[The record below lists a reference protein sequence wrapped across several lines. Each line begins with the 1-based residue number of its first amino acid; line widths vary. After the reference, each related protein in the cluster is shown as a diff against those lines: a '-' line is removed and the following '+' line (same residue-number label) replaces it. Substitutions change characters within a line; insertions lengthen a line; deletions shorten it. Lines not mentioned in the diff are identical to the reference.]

1 MSAYDEILSSSNI
14 VNILEYYG
22 LKVNRNKCT
31 CPFHNDTHP
40 SMMVNTSKGIAKCFA
55 CGSGGNVVSF
65 IQKYETEINHNAI
78 STVEA
83 MQKAIDIQH
92 LNIVLSQNNNIP
104 LTEEQKKQKTLSN
117 ILKDAIIICENNL
130 KTQNIDGEKI
140 LDYLKSR
147 NLSEQIINNFHI
159 GFNPTYNNITNNLLS
174 KYNMKDLIEVG
185 ITKESKNDY
194 IDIFSHRIMIPI
206 FDQYGNPV
214 GFGARVLGDAKPKY
228 INTMATPLFNK
239 SELLFNYHKAKS
251 FARDYEMIVVEGY
264 MDVISSNA
272 MGFANTVGIMG
283 TALTKEQIEL
293 LKKLKCE
300 ITLSLDNDDA
310 GKNAMIRVIP
320 ELLNEGLEV
329 NVLDISKLEGK
340 YKDFGDLQVAN
351 IKKEDVYKT
360 KISAF
365 IFLLENQYL
374 QNKELNVDNIYTIY
388 KKMQRDGL
396 IKNTKDILRFKEYV
410 TNKTNFKLKEVE
422 DIIMPKEVKQE
433 SRVERYKGLFF
444 YYYIMDHLKKY
455 AINHQDRILQKY
467 LEANSISQEVIEE
480 TLNNENYLT
489 HPLASISKSKIH
501 SKILIII
508 GNNTITN
515 MIIICILFLNLSFKN
530 DKIFI
535 LENLLNNVKSFDQE
549 GKVVNIKLSVEQK
562 DIVLKQYAESFET
575 SIKEYI
581 ENNPDEFEDLF
592 IANNTSQFEKLF
604 PKTYV
609 ETLKEQAV
617 SRFKNENVMEAV
629 RYGLAY
635 PDNMKSAMTRQFV
648 NNDKYKTLLVFN
660 NNKNIL
666 GLTPEN
672 IIKETKEEL
681 ERKPEK
687 VQDDI
692 QKTEVET
699 AKNNKDM
706 SIFIKLSGKEK
717 ESYKGI
723 YLPIDSGTQVFIP
736 KQLYRIDDGRLQ
748 ILNSQSKSANMS
760 EYAVDENTRTKKFM
774 NRLTLDNFY
783 HKYFNLYEISMEK
796 EVIPSA
802 SY

>member
-14 VNILEYYG
+14 INILEYYG
-22 LKVNRNKCT
+22 LKVAKNKCI
-31 CPFHNDTHP
+31 CPFHSDTHP

-117 ILKDAIIICENNL
+117 ILKDAITICENNL
-130 KTQNIDGEKI
+130 KTKNIDGERT

-159 GFNPTYNNITNNLLS
+159 GFNPTYDNITNNLLS

-251 FARDYEMIVVEGY
+251 FARNYEMIVVEGY
-264 MDVISSNA
+264 MDVISANA

-340 YKDFGDLQVAN
+340 YKDFGDLQIAN
-351 IKKEDVYKT
+351 VKKEDVYKT

-374 QNKELNVDNIYTIY
+374 QNKELNVDNIYNTY

-396 IKNTKDILRFKEYV
+396 IKDTKDILRFKEYV
-410 TNKTNFKLKEVE
+410 TNKTNFRVEEVE

-455 AINHQDRILQKY
+455 ATNHQDRILQKY
-467 LEANSISQEVIEE
+467 LETNAITQELIEE
-480 TLNNENYLT
+480 TLNNENYL
-489 HPLASISKSKIH
+489 KD
-501 SKILIII
+501 
-508 GNNTITN
+508 GENTIDISRYVNEYIYTSDDY
-515 MIIICILFLNLSFKN
+515 IKFKN

-549 GKVVNIKLSVEQK
+549 GNVVNIKLSVEQK

-575 SIKEYI
+575 NIKDYI

-609 ETLKEQAV
+609 ESLKEQAV

-672 IIKETKEEL
+672 IMKETKEEL
-681 ERKPEK
+681 EKKPEK
-687 VQDDI
+687 TKQKEQDDI

-699 AKNNKDM
+699 VKNNNDM
-706 SIFIKLSGKEK
+706 SVFIKLSGKEK
-717 ESYKGI
+717 ESFKGI

-736 KQLYRIDDGRLQ
+736 KQLYRIDDGKLQ

>member
-14 VNILEYYG
+14 INILEYYG
-22 LKVNRNKCT
+22 LKVAKNKCI
-31 CPFHNDTHP
+31 CPFHSDTHP

-92 LNIVLSQNNNIP
+92 LNIVLSQNNKMP

-117 ILKDAIIICENNL
+117 ILKDAITICENNL
-130 KTQNIDGEKI
+130 KTKNIDGERT

-159 GFNPTYNNITNNLLS
+159 GFNPTYDNITNNLLS

-251 FARDYEMIVVEGY
+251 FARNYEMIVVEGY
-264 MDVISSNA
+264 MDVISANA

-340 YKDFGDLQVAN
+340 YKDFGDLQIAN
-351 IKKEDVYKT
+351 VKREDVYKT

-374 QNKELNVDNIYTIY
+374 QNKELNVDNIYNTY

-396 IKNTKDILRFKEYV
+396 IKDTKDILRFKEYV
-410 TNKTNFKLKEVE
+410 TNKTNFRVEEVE

-455 AINHQDRILQKY
+455 ATNHQDRILQKY
-467 LEANSISQEVIEE
+467 LETNAITQELIEE
-480 TLNNENYLT
+480 TLNNENYL
-489 HPLASISKSKIH
+489 KD
-501 SKILIII
+501 
-508 GNNTITN
+508 GENTIDISRYVNEYIYTSDDY
-515 MIIICILFLNLSFKN
+515 IKFKN

-549 GKVVNIKLSVEQK
+549 GNVVNIKLSVEQK

-575 SIKEYI
+575 NIKDYI

-609 ETLKEQAV
+609 ESLKEQAV

-672 IIKETKEEL
+672 IMKETKEEL
-681 ERKPEK
+681 EKKPEK
-687 VQDDI
+687 TKQKEQDDI

-699 AKNNKDM
+699 VKNNNDM
-706 SIFIKLSGKEK
+706 SVFIKLSGKEK
-717 ESYKGI
+717 ESFKGI

-736 KQLYRIDDGRLQ
+736 KQLYRIDDGKLQ

>member
-22 LKVNRNKCT
+22 LKVTRNKCT

-65 IQKYETEINHNAI
+65 IQKYETEVNHNAI

-92 LNIVLSQNNNIP
+92 LNIVLSQNNKMP

-117 ILKDAIIICENNL
+117 ILKDAITICENNL
-130 KTQNIDGEKI
+130 KTKNIDGERT

-159 GFNPTYNNITNNLLS
+159 GFNPTYDNITNNLLS

-251 FARDYEMIVVEGY
+251 FARNYEMIVVEGY
-264 MDVISSNA
+264 MDVISANA

-340 YKDFGDLQVAN
+340 YKDFGDLQIAN
-351 IKKEDVYKT
+351 VKKEDVYKT

-374 QNKELNVDNIYTIY
+374 QNKELNVDNIYNTY

-396 IKNTKDILRFKEYV
+396 IKDTKDILRFKEYV
-410 TNKTNFKLKEVE
+410 TNKTNFRVEEVE

-455 AINHQDRILQKY
+455 ATNHQDRILQKY
-467 LEANSISQEVIEE
+467 LETNAITQELIEE
-480 TLNNENYLT
+480 TLNNENYL
-489 HPLASISKSKIH
+489 KD
-501 SKILIII
+501 
-508 GNNTITN
+508 GENTIDISRYVNEYIYTSDDY
-515 MIIICILFLNLSFKN
+515 IKFKN

-549 GKVVNIKLSVEQK
+549 GNVVNIKLSVEQK

-575 SIKEYI
+575 NIKDYI

-609 ETLKEQAV
+609 ESLKEQAV

-672 IIKETKEEL
+672 IMKETKEEL
-681 ERKPEK
+681 EKKPEK
-687 VQDDI
+687 TKQKEQDDI

-699 AKNNKDM
+699 VKNNNDM
-706 SIFIKLSGKEK
+706 SVFIKLSGKEK
-717 ESYKGI
+717 ESFKGI

-736 KQLYRIDDGRLQ
+736 KQLYRIDDGKLQ

>member
-14 VNILEYYG
+14 INILEYYG
-22 LKVNRNKCT
+22 LKVTRNKCT

-92 LNIVLSQNNNIP
+92 LNIVLSQNNKIP
-104 LTEEQKKQKTLSN
+104 LTEEQKKQKTLYN
-117 ILKDAIIICENNL
+117 ILKDAITICENNL
-130 KTQNIDGEKI
+130 KTKNIDGERT

-159 GFNPTYNNITNNLLS
+159 GFNPTYDNITNNLLS

-264 MDVISSNA
+264 MDVISANA

-340 YKDFGDLQVAN
+340 YKDFGDLQIAN
-351 IKKEDVYKT
+351 VKKEDVYKT

-374 QNKELNVDNIYTIY
+374 QDKELNVDNIYNIY
-388 KKMQRDGL
+388 KKMQKDGL
-396 IKNTKDILRFKEYV
+396 IKDTKDILRFKEYV
-410 TNKTNFKLKEVE
+410 TNKTNFRVEEVE

-444 YYYIMDHLKKY
+444 YYYIIDHLKKY

-467 LEANSISQEVIEE
+467 LETNAITQELIEE
-480 TLNNENYLT
+480 TLNNENYL
-489 HPLASISKSKIH
+489 KD
-501 SKILIII
+501 
-508 GNNTITN
+508 GENTIDISRYVNEYIYTSDDY
-515 MIIICILFLNLSFKN
+515 IKFKN

-549 GKVVNIKLSVEQK
+549 GNVVNIKLSVEQK

-575 SIKEYI
+575 NIKEYI

-592 IANNTSQFEKLF
+592 IANNTLQFEKLF

-609 ETLKEQAV
+609 ESLKEQAV

-635 PDNMKSAMTRQFV
+635 PENMKSAMTRQFV

-672 IIKETKEEL
+672 IMKETKEKL
-681 ERKPEK
+681 EKKPEK
-687 VQDDI
+687 VQEKAQDEI
-692 QKTEVET
+692 QKPEVET
-699 AKNNKDM
+699 VKNNNDM
-706 SIFIKLSGKEK
+706 SVFIKLSGKEK
-717 ESYKGI
+717 ESFKGI

-736 KQLYRIDDGRLQ
+736 KQLYRIDDGKLQ

>member
-14 VNILEYYG
+14 INILEYYG
-22 LKVNRNKCT
+22 LKVAKNKCI
-31 CPFHNDTHP
+31 CPFHSDTHP

-92 LNIVLSQNNNIP
+92 LNIVLSQNNKMP

-117 ILKDAIIICENNL
+117 ILKDAITICENNL
-130 KTQNIDGEKI
+130 KTKNIDGERT

-159 GFNPTYNNITNNLLS
+159 GFNPTYDNITNNLLS

-251 FARDYEMIVVEGY
+251 FARNYERIVVEGY
-264 MDVISSNA
+264 MDVISANA

-340 YKDFGDLQVAN
+340 YKDFGDLQIAN
-351 IKKEDVYKT
+351 VKKEDVYKT

-374 QNKELNVDNIYTIY
+374 QNKELNVDNIYNTY

-396 IKNTKDILRFKEYV
+396 IKDTKDILRFKEYV
-410 TNKTNFKLKEVE
+410 TNKTNFRVEEVE

-455 AINHQDRILQKY
+455 ATNHQDRILQKY
-467 LEANSISQEVIEE
+467 LETNAITQELIEE
-480 TLNNENYLT
+480 TLNNENYL
-489 HPLASISKSKIH
+489 KD
-501 SKILIII
+501 
-508 GNNTITN
+508 GENTIDISRYVNEYIYTSDDY
-515 MIIICILFLNLSFKN
+515 IKFKN

-549 GKVVNIKLSVEQK
+549 GNVVNIKLSVEQK

-575 SIKEYI
+575 NIKDYI

-609 ETLKEQAV
+609 ESLKEQAV

-672 IIKETKEEL
+672 IMKETKEEL
-681 ERKPEK
+681 EKKPEK
-687 VQDDI
+687 TKQKEQDDI

-699 AKNNKDM
+699 VKNNNDM
-706 SIFIKLSGKEK
+706 SVFIKLSGKEK
-717 ESYKGI
+717 ESFKGI

-736 KQLYRIDDGRLQ
+736 KQLYRIDDGKLQ

>member
-22 LKVNRNKCT
+22 LKVTRNKCT

-92 LNIVLSQNNNIP
+92 LNIVLSQNNKMP
-104 LTEEQKKQKTLSN
+104 LTEEKKKQKTLSN
-117 ILKDAIIICENNL
+117 ILKDAITICENNL
-130 KTQNIDGEKI
+130 KTKNIDGERT

-159 GFNPTYNNITNNLLS
+159 GFNPTYDNITNNLLS

-228 INTMATPLFNK
+228 INTMATTLFNK

-251 FARDYEMIVVEGY
+251 FARNYEMIVVEGY
-264 MDVISSNA
+264 MDVISANA

-340 YKDFGDLQVAN
+340 YKDFGDLQIAN
-351 IKKEDVYKT
+351 VKKEDVYKT

-374 QNKELNVDNIYTIY
+374 QNKELNVDNIYNTY
-388 KKMQRDGL
+388 KKMQRDVL
-396 IKNTKDILRFKEYV
+396 IKDTKDILRFKEYV
-410 TNKTNFKLKEVE
+410 TNKTNFRVEEVE

-455 AINHQDRILQKY
+455 ATNHQDRILQKY
-467 LEANSISQEVIEE
+467 LETNAITQELIEE
-480 TLNNENYLT
+480 TLNNENYL
-489 HPLASISKSKIH
+489 KD
-501 SKILIII
+501 
-508 GNNTITN
+508 GENTIDISRYVNEYIYTSDDY
-515 MIIICILFLNLSFKN
+515 IKFKN

-549 GKVVNIKLSVEQK
+549 GNVVNIKLSVEQK

-575 SIKEYI
+575 NIKDYI

-609 ETLKEQAV
+609 ESLKEQAV

-672 IIKETKEEL
+672 IMKETKEEL
-681 ERKPEK
+681 EKKPEK
-687 VQDDI
+687 TKQKEQDDI

-699 AKNNKDM
+699 VKNNNDM
-706 SIFIKLSGKEK
+706 SVFIKLSGKEK
-717 ESYKGI
+717 ESFKGI

-736 KQLYRIDDGRLQ
+736 KQLYRIDDGKLQ

>member
-1 MSAYDEILSSSNI
+1 MSVYDEILSSSNI

-31 CPFHNDTHP
+31 CPFHNDKHP
-40 SMMVNTSKGIAKCFA
+40 SMMVNTNKGIAKCFA
-55 CGSGGNVVSF
+55 CSSGGNAISF

-78 STVEA
+78 STAQA

-92 LNIVLSQNNNIP
+92 LNIVIPQNNSTP

-117 ILKDAIIICENNL
+117 ILKDAITICENNL
-130 KTQNIDGEKI
+130 KTKNIDSERTI
-140 LDYLKSR
+140 DYLKSR
-147 NLSEQIINNFHI
+147 NLSQQIINNFHI
-159 GFNPTYNNITNNLLS
+159 GFNPSYNNITNELLT
-174 KYNMKDLIEVG
+174 KYQMKDLIEVG

-214 GFGARVLGDAKPKY
+214 GFGARVLSENAKPKY
-228 INTMATPLFNK
+228 INTMATTLFNK

-264 MDVISSNA
+264 MDVISANA
-272 MGFANTVGIMG
+272 MGFSNTVGIMG

-310 GKNAMIRVIP
+310 GKNAMIRIIP
-320 ELLNEGLEV
+320 DLLKEGVEV
-329 NVLDISKLEGK
+329 NVLDISKIAGG

-351 IKKEDVYKT
+351 IKREDIYKT

-365 IFLLENQYL
+365 IFLLENKYL
-374 QNKELNVDNIYTIY
+374 QDKELNVDNIYSIY
-388 KKMQRDGL
+388 KKMQKDNL
-396 IKNTKDILRFKEYV
+396 IKDTKDVLRFKEYI
-410 TNKTNFKLKEVE
+410 TSKTNFKLEEVE
-422 DIIMPKEVKQE
+422 DIIMPKAVKQE

-444 YYYIMDHLKKY
+444 YYYILDHLKKY
-455 AINHQDRILQKY
+455 ANNHQDRILQKY
-467 LEANSISQEVIEE
+467 IEANRISQEIIEE
-480 TLNNENYLT
+480 TLNNENYL
-489 HPLASISKSKIH
+489 KDDK
-501 SKILIII
+501 
-508 GNNTITN
+508 NTIDIARYVKEYIYTSDDY
-515 MIIICILFLNLSFKN
+515 IKFKN
-530 DKIFI
+530 DKNFI
-535 LENLLNNVKSFDQE
+535 LENLLNNVKSFNQE

-562 DIVLKQYAESFET
+562 DIVLKQYAESFDE

-581 ENNPDEFEDLF
+581 ENNPDEFEELF
-592 IANNTSQFEKLF
+592 IANNSLQFEKLF

-609 ETLKEQAV
+609 ESLKEQAI
-617 SRFKNENVMEAV
+617 SRFKNEGIMGEV
-629 RYGLAY
+629 RYCLAY

-666 GLTPEN
+666 GLTQEN
-672 IIKETKEEL
+672 IIEENKDELEKQQEKTQEKVKEENKT
-681 ERKPEK
+681 EE
-687 VQDDI
+687 V
-692 QKTEVET
+692 QKT
-699 AKNNKDM
+699 NNNNDM
-706 SIFIKLSGKEK
+706 NIFIKLSGNEK
-717 ESYKGI
+717 QSYKGI
-723 YLPIDSGTQVFIP
+723 YLPIDSGIQVFIP
-736 KQLYRIDDGRLQ
+736 KQLYKINDDKIQ
-748 ILNSQSKSANMS
+748 ILNSNSNSANMS
-760 EYAVDENTRTKKFM
+760 EYAIDETTKTKKFM

-783 HKYFNLYEISMEK
+783 HKYFKLYEISREK
-796 EVIPSA
+796 EVIPNA

>member
-14 VNILEYYG
+14 INILEYYG
-22 LKVNRNKCT
+22 LKVAKNKCI
-31 CPFHNDTHP
+31 CPFHSDTHP

-92 LNIVLSQNNNIP
+92 LNIVLSQNNKMP

-117 ILKDAIIICENNL
+117 ILKDAITICENNL
-130 KTQNIDGEKI
+130 KTKNIDGERT

-159 GFNPTYNNITNNLLS
+159 GFNPTYDNITNNLLS

-194 IDIFSHRIMIPI
+194 IDIFSHKIMIPI

-251 FARDYEMIVVEGY
+251 FARNYEMIVVEGY
-264 MDVISSNA
+264 MDVISANA

-340 YKDFGDLQVAN
+340 YKDFGDLQIAN
-351 IKKEDVYKT
+351 VKKEDVYKT

-374 QNKELNVDNIYTIY
+374 QNKELNVDNIYNTY

-396 IKNTKDILRFKEYV
+396 IKDTKDILRFKEYV
-410 TNKTNFKLKEVE
+410 TNKTNFRVEEVE

-455 AINHQDRILQKY
+455 ATNHQDRILQKY
-467 LEANSISQEVIEE
+467 LETNAITQELIEE
-480 TLNNENYLT
+480 TLNNENYL
-489 HPLASISKSKIH
+489 KD
-501 SKILIII
+501 
-508 GNNTITN
+508 GENTIDISRYVNEYIYTSDDY
-515 MIIICILFLNLSFKN
+515 IKFKN

-549 GKVVNIKLSVEQK
+549 GNVVNIKLSVEQK

-575 SIKEYI
+575 NIKDYI

-609 ETLKEQAV
+609 ESLKEQAV

-672 IIKETKEEL
+672 IMKETKEEL
-681 ERKPEK
+681 EKKPEK
-687 VQDDI
+687 TKQKEQDDI

-699 AKNNKDM
+699 VKNNNDM
-706 SIFIKLSGKEK
+706 SVFIKLSGKEK
-717 ESYKGI
+717 ESFKGI

-736 KQLYRIDDGRLQ
+736 KQLYRIDDGKLQ

>member
-1 MSAYDEILSSSNI
+1 MSVYDEILSSSNI

-22 LKVNRNKCT
+22 LKVTRNKCT

-40 SMMVNTSKGIAKCFA
+40 SMMINTSKGIAKCFA
-55 CGSGGNVVSF
+55 CGSGGNAVSF
-65 IQKYETEINHNAI
+65 IQKYETEVNHNAI

-92 LNIVLSQNNNIP
+92 LNIVLSQNNNMP

-117 ILKDAIIICENNL
+117 ILKDAITICENNL
-130 KTQNIDGEKI
+130 KTKNIDGERT

-159 GFNPTYNNITNNLLS
+159 GFNPTYDNITNNLLS

-228 INTMATPLFNK
+228 INTMATTLFNK

-340 YKDFGDLQVAN
+340 YKDFGDLQIAN
-351 IKKEDVYKT
+351 VKKEDVYKT

-374 QNKELNVDNIYTIY
+374 QDKELNVDNIYNTY

-396 IKNTKDILRFKEYV
+396 IKDTKDILRFKEYV
-410 TNKTNFKLKEVE
+410 TNNTNFKGEEVE

-467 LEANSISQEVIEE
+467 LETNVISQEVIEE
-480 TLNNENYLT
+480 TLNSENYL
-489 HPLASISKSKIH
+489 KD
-501 SKILIII
+501 
-508 GNNTITN
+508 GENTIDISRYVNEYIYTSDDY
-515 MIIICILFLNLSFKN
+515 IKFKN

-609 ETLKEQAV
+609 ESLKEQAV

-635 PDNMKSAMTRQFV
+635 PDNMKSAMNRQFV

-672 IIKETKEEL
+672 IMKETKEEL
-681 ERKPEK
+681 EKKPEK
-687 VQDDI
+687 TKQKEQDDI

-699 AKNNKDM
+699 VKNNNDM
-706 SIFIKLSGKEK
+706 SVFIKLSGKEK
-717 ESYKGI
+717 ESFKGI

-736 KQLYRIDDGRLQ
+736 KQLYRIDDGKLQ
-748 ILNSQSKSANMS
+748 ILNSQSISANMS

>member
-22 LKVNRNKCT
+22 LKVTRNKCT

-55 CGSGGNVVSF
+55 CGSGGNVVSL

-92 LNIVLSQNNNIP
+92 LNIVLSQNNKMP

-117 ILKDAIIICENNL
+117 ILKDAITIFENNL
-130 KTQNIDGEKI
+130 KTKNIDGERT

-159 GFNPTYNNITNNLLS
+159 GFNPTYDNITNNLLS

-251 FARDYEMIVVEGY
+251 FARNYEMIVVEGY
-264 MDVISSNA
+264 MDVISANA

-340 YKDFGDLQVAN
+340 YKDFGDLQIAN
-351 IKKEDVYKT
+351 VKKEDVYKT

-374 QNKELNVDNIYTIY
+374 QNKELNVDNIYNTY

-396 IKNTKDILRFKEYV
+396 IKDTKDILRFKEYV
-410 TNKTNFKLKEVE
+410 TNKTNFRVEEVE

-455 AINHQDRILQKY
+455 ATNHQDRILQKY
-467 LEANSISQEVIEE
+467 LETNAITQELIEE
-480 TLNNENYLT
+480 TLNNENYL
-489 HPLASISKSKIH
+489 KD
-501 SKILIII
+501 
-508 GNNTITN
+508 GENTIDISRYVNEYIYTSDDY
-515 MIIICILFLNLSFKN
+515 IKFKN

-549 GKVVNIKLSVEQK
+549 GNVVNIKLSVEQK

-575 SIKEYI
+575 NIKDYI

-609 ETLKEQAV
+609 ESLKEQAV

-672 IIKETKEEL
+672 IMKETKEEL
-681 ERKPEK
+681 EKKPEK
-687 VQDDI
+687 TKQKEQDDI

-699 AKNNKDM
+699 VKNNNDM
-706 SIFIKLSGKEK
+706 SVFIKLSGKEK
-717 ESYKGI
+717 ESFKGI

-736 KQLYRIDDGRLQ
+736 KQLYRIDDGKLQ

>member
-14 VNILEYYG
+14 INILEYYG
-22 LKVNRNKCT
+22 LKVAKNKCI
-31 CPFHNDTHP
+31 CPFHSDTHP

-92 LNIVLSQNNNIP
+92 LNIVLSQNNKMP

-117 ILKDAIIICENNL
+117 ILKDAITICENNL
-130 KTQNIDGEKI
+130 KTKNIDGERT

-159 GFNPTYNNITNNLLS
+159 GFNPTYDNITNNLLS
-174 KYNMKDLIEVG
+174 KYNMKDLLEVG

-251 FARDYEMIVVEGY
+251 FARNYEMIVVEGY
-264 MDVISSNA
+264 MDVISANA

-340 YKDFGDLQVAN
+340 YKDFGDLQIAN
-351 IKKEDVYKT
+351 VKKEDVYKT

-374 QNKELNVDNIYTIY
+374 QNKELNVDNIYNTY

-396 IKNTKDILRFKEYV
+396 IKDTKDILRFKEYV
-410 TNKTNFKLKEVE
+410 TNKTNFRVEEVE

-455 AINHQDRILQKY
+455 ATNHQDRILQKY
-467 LEANSISQEVIEE
+467 LETNAITQELIEE
-480 TLNNENYLT
+480 TLNNENYL
-489 HPLASISKSKIH
+489 KD
-501 SKILIII
+501 
-508 GNNTITN
+508 GENTIDISRYVNEYIYTSDDY
-515 MIIICILFLNLSFKN
+515 IKFKN

-549 GKVVNIKLSVEQK
+549 GNVVNIKLSVEQK

-575 SIKEYI
+575 NIKDYI

-609 ETLKEQAV
+609 ESLKEQAV

-648 NNDKYKTLLVFN
+648 NNDKYNTLLVFN

-672 IIKETKEEL
+672 IMKETKEEL
-681 ERKPEK
+681 EKKPEK
-687 VQDDI
+687 TKQKEQDDI

-699 AKNNKDM
+699 VKNNNDM
-706 SIFIKLSGKEK
+706 SVFIKLSGKEK
-717 ESYKGI
+717 ESFKGI

-736 KQLYRIDDGRLQ
+736 KQLYRIDDGKLQ

>member
-104 LTEEQKKQKTLSN
+104 ITEEQKKQKTLSN

-480 TLNNENYLT
+480 TLNNENYL
-489 HPLASISKSKIH
+489 KD
-501 SKILIII
+501 
-508 GNNTITN
+508 GENTIDISRYVNEYIYTSDDY
-515 MIIICILFLNLSFKN
+515 IKFKN

-666 GLTPEN
+666 GLTPKN

-706 SIFIKLSGKEK
+706 FIFIKLSGKEK

>member
-14 VNILEYYG
+14 INILEYYG
-22 LKVNRNKCT
+22 LKVAKNKCI
-31 CPFHNDTHP
+31 CPFHSDTHP

-92 LNIVLSQNNNIP
+92 LNIVLSQNNKMP

-117 ILKDAIIICENNL
+117 ILKDAITICENNL
-130 KTQNIDGEKI
+130 KTKNIDGERT

-159 GFNPTYNNITNNLLS
+159 GFNPTYDNITNNLLS

-251 FARDYEMIVVEGY
+251 FARNYEMIVVEGY
-264 MDVISSNA
+264 MDVISANA

-340 YKDFGDLQVAN
+340 YKDFGDLQIAN
-351 IKKEDVYKT
+351 VKKEDVYKT

-374 QNKELNVDNIYTIY
+374 QNKELNVDNIYNTY

-396 IKNTKDILRFKEYV
+396 IKDTKDILRFKEYV
-410 TNKTNFKLKEVE
+410 TNKTNFRVEEVE

-455 AINHQDRILQKY
+455 ATNHQDRILQKY
-467 LEANSISQEVIEE
+467 LETNAITQELIEE
-480 TLNNENYLT
+480 TLNNENYL
-489 HPLASISKSKIH
+489 KD
-501 SKILIII
+501 
-508 GNNTITN
+508 GENTIDISRYVNEYIYTSDDY
-515 MIIICILFLNLSFKN
+515 IKFKN

-549 GKVVNIKLSVEQK
+549 GNVVNIKLSVEQK

-575 SIKEYI
+575 NIKDYI

-609 ETLKEQAV
+609 ESLKEQAV

-672 IIKETKEEL
+672 IMKETKEEL
-681 ERKPEK
+681 EKKPEK
-687 VQDDI
+687 TKQKEQDDI

-699 AKNNKDM
+699 VKNNNDM
-706 SIFIKLSGKEK
+706 SVFIKLSGKEK
-717 ESYKGI
+717 ESFKGI

-736 KQLYRIDDGRLQ
+736 KQLYRIDDGKLQ

>member
-14 VNILEYYG
+14 INILEYYG
-22 LKVNRNKCT
+22 LKVTRNKCT

-55 CGSGGNVVSF
+55 CGSGGNAVSF
-65 IQKYETEINHNAI
+65 IQKYETEVNHNAI

-117 ILKDAIIICENNL
+117 ILKDAITICENNL
-130 KTQNIDGEKI
+130 KTKNIDGERT

-159 GFNPTYNNITNNLLS
+159 GFNPTYDNITNNLLS
-174 KYNMKDLIEVG
+174 KYSMRDLIEVG

-214 GFGARVLGDAKPKY
+214 GFGARVLGDVKPKY

-264 MDVISSNA
+264 MDVISANA

-340 YKDFGDLQVAN
+340 YKDFGDLQIAN
-351 IKKEDVYKT
+351 LKKEDVYKT

-374 QNKELNVDNIYTIY
+374 QDKELNVDNIYNIY
-388 KKMQRDGL
+388 KKMQKDGL
-396 IKNTKDILRFKEYV
+396 IKDTKDILRFKEYV
-410 TNKTNFKLKEVE
+410 TNKTNFRVEEVE

-467 LEANSISQEVIEE
+467 LETNAITQELIEE
-480 TLNNENYLT
+480 TLNNENYL
-489 HPLASISKSKIH
+489 KD
-501 SKILIII
+501 
-508 GNNTITN
+508 GENTIDISRYVNEYIYTSDDY
-515 MIIICILFLNLSFKN
+515 IKFKN

-549 GKVVNIKLSVEQK
+549 GNVVNIKLSVEQK

-575 SIKEYI
+575 NIKEYI

-592 IANNTSQFEKLF
+592 IANNTLQFEKLF

-609 ETLKEQAV
+609 ESLKEQAV

-635 PDNMKSAMTRQFV
+635 PENMKSAMTRQFV

-672 IIKETKEEL
+672 IMKETKEEL
-681 ERKPEK
+681 EKKPEK
-687 VQDDI
+687 VQEKAQDEI

-699 AKNNKDM
+699 VKNNNDM
-706 SIFIKLSGKEK
+706 SVFIKLSGKEK
-717 ESYKGI
+717 ESFKGI

-736 KQLYRIDDGRLQ
+736 KQLYRIDDGKLQ

>member
-104 LTEEQKKQKTLSN
+104 ITEEQKKQKTLSS

-130 KTQNIDGEKI
+130 KNQNIDGEKT

-360 KISAF
+360 KIPAF

-480 TLNNENYLT
+480 TLNNENYL
-489 HPLASISKSKIH
+489 KD
-501 SKILIII
+501 
-508 GNNTITN
+508 GENTIDISRYVNEYIYTSDDY
-515 MIIICILFLNLSFKN
+515 IKFKN

-666 GLTPEN
+666 GLTPKN

-706 SIFIKLSGKEK
+706 FIFIKLSGKEK

>member
-22 LKVNRNKCT
+22 LKVTRNKCT

-40 SMMVNTSKGIAKCFA
+40 SMMINTSKGIAKCFA
-55 CGSGGNVVSF
+55 CGSGGNAVSF
-65 IQKYETEINHNAI
+65 IQKYETEVNHNAI

-92 LNIVLSQNNNIP
+92 LNIVLSQNNNMP

-117 ILKDAIIICENNL
+117 ILKDAITICENNL
-130 KTQNIDGEKI
+130 KTKNIDGERT

-159 GFNPTYNNITNNLLS
+159 GFNPTYDNITNNLLS

-251 FARDYEMIVVEGY
+251 FARNYEMIVVEGY
-264 MDVISSNA
+264 MDVISANA

-340 YKDFGDLQVAN
+340 YKDFGDLQIAN
-351 IKKEDVYKT
+351 VKKEDVYKT

-374 QNKELNVDNIYTIY
+374 QDKELNVDNIYNTY

-396 IKNTKDILRFKEYV
+396 IKDTKDILRFKEYV
-410 TNKTNFKLKEVE
+410 TNNTNFKGEEVE

-444 YYYIMDHLKKY
+444 YYYIIDHLKKY

-467 LEANSISQEVIEE
+467 LKTNVISQEVIEE
-480 TLNNENYLT
+480 TLNSENYL
-489 HPLASISKSKIH
+489 KD
-501 SKILIII
+501 
-508 GNNTITN
+508 GENTIDISRYVNEYIYTSDDY
-515 MIIICILFLNLSFKN
+515 IKFKN

-549 GKVVNIKLSVEQK
+549 GNVVNIKLSVEQK

-575 SIKEYI
+575 NIKDYI

-609 ETLKEQAV
+609 ESLKEQAV

-672 IIKETKEEL
+672 IMKETKEEL
-681 ERKPEK
+681 EKKPEK
-687 VQDDI
+687 TKQKAQDDI

-699 AKNNKDM
+699 VKNNNDM
-706 SIFIKLSGKEK
+706 SVFIKLSGKEK
-717 ESYKGI
+717 ESFKGI

-736 KQLYRIDDGRLQ
+736 KQLYRIDDGKLQ

>member
-360 KISAF
+360 KIPAF

-480 TLNNENYLT
+480 TLNNENYL
-489 HPLASISKSKIH
+489 KD
-501 SKILIII
+501 
-508 GNNTITN
+508 GENTIDISRYVNEYIYTSDDY
-515 MIIICILFLNLSFKN
+515 IKFKN

-666 GLTPEN
+666 GLTPKN

-706 SIFIKLSGKEK
+706 FIFIKLSGKEK

>member
-14 VNILEYYG
+14 INILEYYG
-22 LKVNRNKCT
+22 LKVVKNKCI
-31 CPFHNDTHP
+31 CPFHSDTHP

-92 LNIVLSQNNNIP
+92 LNIVLSQNNKMP

-117 ILKDAIIICENNL
+117 ILKDAITICENNL
-130 KTQNIDGEKI
+130 KTKNIDGERT

-159 GFNPTYNNITNNLLS
+159 GFNPTYDNITNNLLS

-251 FARDYEMIVVEGY
+251 FARNYEMIVVEGY
-264 MDVISSNA
+264 MDVISANA

-340 YKDFGDLQVAN
+340 YKDFGDLQIAN
-351 IKKEDVYKT
+351 VKKEDVYKT

-374 QNKELNVDNIYTIY
+374 QNKELNVDNIYNTY

-396 IKNTKDILRFKEYV
+396 IKDTKDILRFKEYV
-410 TNKTNFKLKEVE
+410 TNKTNFRVEEVE

-455 AINHQDRILQKY
+455 ATNHQDRILQKY
-467 LEANSISQEVIEE
+467 LETNAITQELIEE
-480 TLNNENYLT
+480 TLNNENYL
-489 HPLASISKSKIH
+489 KD
-501 SKILIII
+501 
-508 GNNTITN
+508 GENTIDISRYVNEYIYTSDDY
-515 MIIICILFLNLSFKN
+515 IKFKN

-549 GKVVNIKLSVEQK
+549 GNVVNIKLSVEQK
-562 DIVLKQYAESFET
+562 DIVLKQYA
-575 SIKEYI
+575 
-581 ENNPDEFEDLF
+581 
-592 IANNTSQFEKLF
+592 
-604 PKTYV
+604 
-609 ETLKEQAV
+609 
-617 SRFKNENVMEAV
+617 
-629 RYGLAY
+629 
-635 PDNMKSAMTRQFV
+635 
-648 NNDKYKTLLVFN
+648 
-660 NNKNIL
+660 
-666 GLTPEN
+666 
-672 IIKETKEEL
+672 
-681 ERKPEK
+681 
-687 VQDDI
+687 I
-692 QKTEVET
+692 Q
-699 AKNNKDM
+699 M
-706 SIFIKLSGKEK
+706 SLR
-717 ESYKGI
+717 I
-723 YLPIDSGTQVFIP
+723 YLSLI
-736 KQLYRIDDGRLQ
+736 
-748 ILNSQSKSANMS
+748 ILRNLRN
-760 EYAVDENTRTKKFM
+760 
-774 NRLTLDNFY
+774 
-783 HKYFNLYEISMEK
+783 YFLKLMLNH
-796 EVIPSA
+796 
-802 SY
+802 

>member
-14 VNILEYYG
+14 INILEYYG
-22 LKVNRNKCT
+22 LKVVKNKCI
-31 CPFHNDTHP
+31 CPFHSDTHP

-92 LNIVLSQNNNIP
+92 LNIVLSQNNKMP

-374 QNKELNVDNIYTIY
+374 QNKELNVDNIYNTY

-396 IKNTKDILRFKEYV
+396 IKDTKDILRFKEYV
-410 TNKTNFKLKEVE
+410 TNKTNFRVEEVE

-455 AINHQDRILQKY
+455 ATNHQDRILQKY
-467 LEANSISQEVIEE
+467 LETNAITQELIEE
-480 TLNNENYLT
+480 TLNNENYL
-489 HPLASISKSKIH
+489 KD
-501 SKILIII
+501 
-508 GNNTITN
+508 GENTIDISRYVNEYIYTSDDY
-515 MIIICILFLNLSFKN
+515 IKFKN

-549 GKVVNIKLSVEQK
+549 GNVVNIKLSVEQK

-575 SIKEYI
+575 NIKDYI

-609 ETLKEQAV
+609 ESLKEQAV

-672 IIKETKEEL
+672 IMKETKEEL
-681 ERKPEK
+681 EKKPEK
-687 VQDDI
+687 TKQKEQDDI

-699 AKNNKDM
+699 VKNNNDM
-706 SIFIKLSGKEK
+706 SVFIKLSGKEK
-717 ESYKGI
+717 ESFKGI

-736 KQLYRIDDGRLQ
+736 KQLYRIDDGKLQ

>member
-22 LKVNRNKCT
+22 LKVTRNKCT

-55 CGSGGNVVSF
+55 CGSGGNAVSF

-92 LNIVLSQNNNIP
+92 LNIVLSQNNKMP

-117 ILKDAIIICENNL
+117 ILKDAITICENNL
-130 KTQNIDGEKI
+130 KTKNIDGERT

-159 GFNPTYNNITNNLLS
+159 GFNPTYDNITNNLLS

-251 FARDYEMIVVEGY
+251 FARNYEMIVVEGY

-283 TALTKEQIEL
+283 TALTKEQIKL

-340 YKDFGDLQVAN
+340 YKDFGDLQIAN
-351 IKKEDVYKT
+351 VKKEDVYKT

-365 IFLLENQYL
+365 IFLLKNQYL
-374 QNKELNVDNIYTIY
+374 QNKELNIDNIYNTY

-396 IKNTKDILRFKEYV
+396 IKDTKDILRFKEYV
-410 TNKTNFKLKEVE
+410 TNKTNFRVEEVE

-455 AINHQDRILQKY
+455 ATNHQDRILQKY
-467 LEANSISQEVIEE
+467 LETNAITQELIEE
-480 TLNNENYLT
+480 TLNNENYL
-489 HPLASISKSKIH
+489 KD
-501 SKILIII
+501 
-508 GNNTITN
+508 GENTIDISRYVNEYIYTSDDY
-515 MIIICILFLNLSFKN
+515 IKFKN

-549 GKVVNIKLSVEQK
+549 GNVVNIKLSVEQK

-575 SIKEYI
+575 NIKDYI

-609 ETLKEQAV
+609 ESLKEQAV

-672 IIKETKEEL
+672 IMKETKEEL
-681 ERKPEK
+681 EKKPEK
-687 VQDDI
+687 TKQKEQDDI

-699 AKNNKDM
+699 VKNNNDM
-706 SIFIKLSGKEK
+706 SVFIKLSGKEK
-717 ESYKGI
+717 ESFKGI

-736 KQLYRIDDGRLQ
+736 KQLYRIDDGKLQ

>member
-65 IQKYETEINHNAI
+65 IQKYETEINHNEI

-159 GFNPTYNNITNNLLS
+159 GFNPTYNNVTNNLLS

-251 FARDYEMIVVEGY
+251 FARNYEMIVVEGY
-264 MDVISSNA
+264 MDVISANA

-283 TALTKEQIEL
+283 AALTKEQIEL

-329 NVLDISKLEGK
+329 NVLDISKLEDK
-340 YKDFGDLQVAN
+340 YKDFGDLQIAN
-351 IKKEDVYKT
+351 VKKEDVYKT

-374 QNKELNVDNIYTIY
+374 KNKELNVDNIYNTY

-396 IKNTKDILRFKEYV
+396 IKDTKDILRFKEYV
-410 TNKTNFKLKEVE
+410 TNKTNFRVEEVE

-455 AINHQDRILQKY
+455 ATNHQDRILQKY
-467 LEANSISQEVIEE
+467 LETNAITQELIEE
-480 TLNNENYLT
+480 TLNNENYL
-489 HPLASISKSKIH
+489 KD
-501 SKILIII
+501 
-508 GNNTITN
+508 GENTIDISRYVNEYIYTSDDY
-515 MIIICILFLNLSFKN
+515 IKFKN

-549 GKVVNIKLSVEQK
+549 GNVVNIKLSVEQK

-575 SIKEYI
+575 NIKDYI

-609 ETLKEQAV
+609 ESLKEQAV

-672 IIKETKEEL
+672 IMKETKEKL
-681 ERKPEK
+681 EKKPEK
-687 VQDDI
+687 IQEKAQDDI

-699 AKNNKDM
+699 VKNNNDM
-706 SIFIKLSGKEK
+706 SVFIKLSGKEK
-717 ESYKGI
+717 ESFKGI
-723 YLPIDSGTQVFIP
+723 YLPIDSGIQVFIP
-736 KQLYRIDDGRLQ
+736 KQLYRIDDGKLQ

>member
-14 VNILEYYG
+14 INILEYYG
-22 LKVNRNKCT
+22 LKVVKNKCI
-31 CPFHNDTHP
+31 CPFHSDTHP

-92 LNIVLSQNNNIP
+92 LNIVLSQNNKMP

-117 ILKDAIIICENNL
+117 ILKDAITICENNL
-130 KTQNIDGEKI
+130 KTKNIDGERT

-159 GFNPTYNNITNNLLS
+159 GFNPTYDNITNNLLS

-251 FARDYEMIVVEGY
+251 FARNYEMIVVEGY
-264 MDVISSNA
+264 MDVISANA

-320 ELLNEGLEV
+320 ELLNEGLEI

-340 YKDFGDLQVAN
+340 YKDFGDLQIAN
-351 IKKEDVYKT
+351 VKKEDVYKT

-365 IFLLENQYL
+365 IFLLENKYL
-374 QNKELNVDNIYTIY
+374 QNKELNVDNIYNTY

-396 IKNTKDILRFKEYV
+396 IKDTKDILRFKEYV
-410 TNKTNFKLKEVE
+410 TNKTNFRVEEVE

-455 AINHQDRILQKY
+455 ATNHQDRILQKY
-467 LEANSISQEVIEE
+467 LETNAITQELIEE
-480 TLNNENYLT
+480 TLNNENYL
-489 HPLASISKSKIH
+489 KD
-501 SKILIII
+501 
-508 GNNTITN
+508 GENTIDISRYVNEYIYTSDDY
-515 MIIICILFLNLSFKN
+515 IKFKN

-549 GKVVNIKLSVEQK
+549 GNVANIKLSVEQK

-575 SIKEYI
+575 NIKDYI

-609 ETLKEQAV
+609 ESLKEQAV

-672 IIKETKEEL
+672 IMKETKEEL
-681 ERKPEK
+681 EKKPEK
-687 VQDDI
+687 TKQKEQDDI

-699 AKNNKDM
+699 VKNNNDM
-706 SIFIKLSGKEK
+706 SVFIKLSGKEK
-717 ESYKGI
+717 ESFKGI

-736 KQLYRIDDGRLQ
+736 KQLYRIDDGKLQ

>member
-14 VNILEYYG
+14 INILEYYG
-22 LKVNRNKCT
+22 LKVAKNKCI
-31 CPFHNDTHP
+31 CPFHSDTHP

-92 LNIVLSQNNNIP
+92 LNIVLSQNNKMP

-117 ILKDAIIICENNL
+117 ILKDAITICENNL
-130 KTQNIDGEKI
+130 KTKNIDGERT

-159 GFNPTYNNITNNLLS
+159 GFNPTYDNITNNLLS

-251 FARDYEMIVVEGY
+251 FARNYEMIVVEGY
-264 MDVISSNA
+264 MDVISANA

-340 YKDFGDLQVAN
+340 YKDFGDLQIAN
-351 IKKEDVYKT
+351 VKKEDVYKT

-374 QNKELNVDNIYTIY
+374 QNKELNVDNIYNTY

-396 IKNTKDILRFKEYV
+396 IKDTKDILRFKEYV
-410 TNKTNFKLKEVE
+410 TNKTNFRVEEVE

-455 AINHQDRILQKY
+455 ATNHQDRILQKY
-467 LEANSISQEVIEE
+467 LETNAITQELIEE
-480 TLNNENYLT
+480 TLNNENYL
-489 HPLASISKSKIH
+489 KD
-501 SKILIII
+501 
-508 GNNTITN
+508 GENTIDISRYVNEYIYTSDDY
-515 MIIICILFLNLSFKN
+515 IKFKN

-549 GKVVNIKLSVEQK
+549 GNVVNIKLSVEQK

-575 SIKEYI
+575 NIKDYI

-609 ETLKEQAV
+609 ESLKEQAV

-672 IIKETKEEL
+672 IMKETKEEL
-681 ERKPEK
+681 EKKPEK
-687 VQDDI
+687 TKQKEQDDI

-699 AKNNKDM
+699 VKNNNDM
-706 SIFIKLSGKEK
+706 SVFIKLSGKEK
-717 ESYKGI
+717 ESFKGI

-736 KQLYRIDDGRLQ
+736 KQLYRIDDGKLQ

-796 EVIPSA
+796 DVIPSA

>member
-14 VNILEYYG
+14 INILEYYG
-22 LKVNRNKCT
+22 LKVAKNKCI
-31 CPFHNDTHP
+31 CPFHSDTHP

-65 IQKYETEINHNAI
+65 IQKYETEINHNTI

-92 LNIVLSQNNNIP
+92 LNIVLSQNNKMP

-117 ILKDAIIICENNL
+117 ILKDAITICENNL
-130 KTQNIDGEKI
+130 KTKNIDGERT

-159 GFNPTYNNITNNLLS
+159 GFNPTYDNITNNLLS

-251 FARDYEMIVVEGY
+251 FARNYEMIVVEGY
-264 MDVISSNA
+264 MDVISANA

-340 YKDFGDLQVAN
+340 YKDFGDLQIAN
-351 IKKEDVYKT
+351 VKKEDVYKT

-374 QNKELNVDNIYTIY
+374 QNKELNVDNIYNTY

-396 IKNTKDILRFKEYV
+396 IKDTKDILRFKEYV
-410 TNKTNFKLKEVE
+410 TNKTNFRVEEVE

-455 AINHQDRILQKY
+455 ATNHQDRILQKY
-467 LEANSISQEVIEE
+467 LETNAITQELIEE
-480 TLNNENYLT
+480 TLNNENYL
-489 HPLASISKSKIH
+489 KD
-501 SKILIII
+501 
-508 GNNTITN
+508 GENTIDISRYVNEYIYTSDDY
-515 MIIICILFLNLSFKN
+515 IKFKN

-549 GKVVNIKLSVEQK
+549 GNVVNIKLSVEQK

-575 SIKEYI
+575 NIKDYI

-609 ETLKEQAV
+609 ESLKEQAV

-672 IIKETKEEL
+672 IMKETKEEL
-681 ERKPEK
+681 EKKPEK
-687 VQDDI
+687 TKQKEQDDI

-699 AKNNKDM
+699 VKNNNDM
-706 SIFIKLSGKEK
+706 SVFIKLSGKEK
-717 ESYKGI
+717 ESFKGI

-736 KQLYRIDDGRLQ
+736 KQLYRIDDGKLQ

>member
-14 VNILEYYG
+14 INILEYYG
-22 LKVNRNKCT
+22 LKVAKNKCI
-31 CPFHNDTHP
+31 CPFHSDTHP

-92 LNIVLSQNNNIP
+92 LNIVLSQNNKMP

-117 ILKDAIIICENNL
+117 ILKDAITICENNL
-130 KTQNIDGEKI
+130 KTKNIDGERT

-159 GFNPTYNNITNNLLS
+159 GFNPTYDNITNNLLS

-251 FARDYEMIVVEGY
+251 FARNYEMIVVEGY
-264 MDVISSNA
+264 MDVISANA

-340 YKDFGDLQVAN
+340 YKDFGDLQIAN
-351 IKKEDVYKT
+351 VKKEDVYKT

-374 QNKELNVDNIYTIY
+374 QNKELNVDNIYNTY

-396 IKNTKDILRFKEYV
+396 IKDTKDILRFKEYV
-410 TNKTNFKLKEVE
+410 INKTNFRVEEVE

-455 AINHQDRILQKY
+455 ATNHQDRILQKY
-467 LEANSISQEVIEE
+467 LETNAITQELIEE
-480 TLNNENYLT
+480 TLNNENYL
-489 HPLASISKSKIH
+489 KD
-501 SKILIII
+501 
-508 GNNTITN
+508 GENTIDISRYVNEYIYTSDDY
-515 MIIICILFLNLSFKN
+515 IKFKN

-549 GKVVNIKLSVEQK
+549 GNVVNIKLSVEQK

-575 SIKEYI
+575 NIKDYI

-609 ETLKEQAV
+609 ESLKEQAV

-672 IIKETKEEL
+672 IMKETKEEL
-681 ERKPEK
+681 EKKSEK
-687 VQDDI
+687 TKQKEQDDI

-699 AKNNKDM
+699 VKNNNDM
-706 SIFIKLSGKEK
+706 SVFIKLSGKEK
-717 ESYKGI
+717 ESFKGI

-736 KQLYRIDDGRLQ
+736 KQLYRIDDGKLQ

>member
-480 TLNNENYLT
+480 TLNIENYL
-489 HPLASISKSKIH
+489 KD
-501 SKILIII
+501 
-508 GNNTITN
+508 GENTIDISRYVNEYIYTSDDY
-515 MIIICILFLNLSFKN
+515 IKFKN

>member
-14 VNILEYYG
+14 INILEYYG
-22 LKVNRNKCT
+22 LKVVKNKCI
-31 CPFHNDTHP
+31 CPFHSDTHP

-55 CGSGGNVVSF
+55 CGSGRNVVSF

-92 LNIVLSQNNNIP
+92 LNIVLSQNNKMP

-117 ILKDAIIICENNL
+117 ILKDAITICENNL
-130 KTQNIDGEKI
+130 KTKNIDGERT

-159 GFNPTYNNITNNLLS
+159 GFNPTYDNITNNLLS

-194 IDIFSHRIMIPI
+194 IRIMIPI

-251 FARDYEMIVVEGY
+251 FARNYEMIVVEGY
-264 MDVISSNA
+264 MDVISANA

-340 YKDFGDLQVAN
+340 YKDFGDLQIAN
-351 IKKEDVYKT
+351 VKKEDVYKT

-374 QNKELNVDNIYTIY
+374 QNKELNVDNIYNTY

-396 IKNTKDILRFKEYV
+396 IKDTKDILRFKEYV
-410 TNKTNFKLKEVE
+410 TNKTNFRVEEVE

-455 AINHQDRILQKY
+455 ATNHQDRILQKY
-467 LEANSISQEVIEE
+467 LETNAITQELIEE
-480 TLNNENYLT
+480 TLNNENYL
-489 HPLASISKSKIH
+489 KD
-501 SKILIII
+501 
-508 GNNTITN
+508 GENTIDISRYVNEYIYTSDDY
-515 MIIICILFLNLSFKN
+515 IKFKN

-549 GKVVNIKLSVEQK
+549 GNVVNIKLSVEQK

-575 SIKEYI
+575 NIKDYI
-581 ENNPDEFEDLF
+581 ESNPDEFEDLF

-609 ETLKEQAV
+609 ESLKEQAV

-672 IIKETKEEL
+672 IMKETKEEL
-681 ERKPEK
+681 EKKPEK
-687 VQDDI
+687 TKQKEQDDI

-699 AKNNKDM
+699 VKNNNDM
-706 SIFIKLSGKEK
+706 SVFIKLSGKEK
-717 ESYKGI
+717 ESFKGI

-736 KQLYRIDDGRLQ
+736 KQLYRIDDGKLQ

>member
-65 IQKYETEINHNAI
+65 IQKYETEINHNEI

-130 KTQNIDGEKI
+130 KNQNIDGEKT

-340 YKDFGDLQVAN
+340 YKDFGDLQIAN
-351 IKKEDVYKT
+351 VKKEDVYKT

-480 TLNNENYLT
+480 TLNNENYL
-489 HPLASISKSKIH
+489 KD
-501 SKILIII
+501 
-508 GNNTITN
+508 GENTIDISRYVNEYIYTSDDY
-515 MIIICILFLNLSFKN
+515 IKFKN

-535 LENLLNNVKSFDQE
+535 LEKLLNNVKSFDQE

-666 GLTPEN
+666 GLTPKN

>member
-22 LKVNRNKCT
+22 LKVTRNKCT

-92 LNIVLSQNNNIP
+92 LNIVLSQNNKMP

-117 ILKDAIIICENNL
+117 ILKDAITICENNL
-130 KTQNIDGEKI
+130 KTKNIDGERT

-159 GFNPTYNNITNNLLS
+159 GFNPTYDNITNNLLS

-251 FARDYEMIVVEGY
+251 FARNYEMIVVEGY
-264 MDVISSNA
+264 MDVISANA

-340 YKDFGDLQVAN
+340 YKDFGDLQIAN
-351 IKKEDVYKT
+351 VKKEDVYKT

-374 QNKELNVDNIYTIY
+374 QNKELNVDNIYNTY

-396 IKNTKDILRFKEYV
+396 IKDTKDILRFKEYV
-410 TNKTNFKLKEVE
+410 TNKTNFRVEEVE

-455 AINHQDRILQKY
+455 ATNHQDRILQKY
-467 LEANSISQEVIEE
+467 LETNAITQELIEE
-480 TLNNENYLT
+480 TLNNENYL
-489 HPLASISKSKIH
+489 KD
-501 SKILIII
+501 
-508 GNNTITN
+508 GENTIDISRYVNEYIYTSDDY
-515 MIIICILFLNLSFKN
+515 IKFKN

-549 GKVVNIKLSVEQK
+549 GNVVNIKLSVEQK

-575 SIKEYI
+575 NIKDYI

-609 ETLKEQAV
+609 ESLKEQAV

-672 IIKETKEEL
+672 IMKETKEEL
-681 ERKPEK
+681 EKKPEK
-687 VQDDI
+687 TKQKEQDDI

-699 AKNNKDM
+699 VKNNNEM
-706 SIFIKLSGKEK
+706 SVFIKLSGKEK
-717 ESYKGI
+717 ESFKGI

-736 KQLYRIDDGRLQ
+736 KQLYRIDDGKLQ